1 MIRVVAEGGNRL
13 ARLPALQARSMVRMA
28 LHVKPAC
35 GPKARAGCSGRR
47 VATALLS
54 ASKAVI
60 CSLRI
65 SRTSTAQRDTMYPS
79 SSREEVSLT

>member
-35 GPKARAGCSGRR
+35 GPKARA
-47 VATALLS
+47 ATALLS
-54 ASKAVI
+54 PSKAVI
-60 CSLRI
+60 CPLRI
-65 SRTSTAQRDTMYPS
+65 SRTSTAQRDTMYRS